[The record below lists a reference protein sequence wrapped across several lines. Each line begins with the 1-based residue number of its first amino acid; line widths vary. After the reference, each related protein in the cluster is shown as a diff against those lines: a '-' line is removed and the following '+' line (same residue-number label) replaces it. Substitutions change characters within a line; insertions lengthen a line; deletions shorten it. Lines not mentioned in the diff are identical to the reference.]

1 LRNRSIRTRVLRVTN
16 PTASRKS
23 DTSGHPSL
31 NCRRTCQTVPADKT
45 RLLFPH
51 VIPWRNSR
59 HVGPVLENGVAVV
72 ETQTIRTRR
81 GDLFELHRK
90 CVGRRRRSMRKNQR
104 TGGDSRRSF
113 GKHRTVRY
121 EGLSA
126 DMRSTIVLSP
136 NYKI

>member
-1 LRNRSIRTRVLRVTN
+1 M
-16 PTASRKS
+16 
-23 DTSGHPSL
+23 
-31 NCRRTCQTVPADKT
+31 
-45 RLLFPH
+45 
-51 VIPWRNSR
+51 IPWRILK

-81 GDLFELHRK
+81 GDLFELYRK
-90 CVGRRRRSMRKNQR
+90 RIGRRRRSMRKNQR

-121 EGLSA
+121 EGISA
-126 DMRSTIVLSP
+126 GMRLTIALSP